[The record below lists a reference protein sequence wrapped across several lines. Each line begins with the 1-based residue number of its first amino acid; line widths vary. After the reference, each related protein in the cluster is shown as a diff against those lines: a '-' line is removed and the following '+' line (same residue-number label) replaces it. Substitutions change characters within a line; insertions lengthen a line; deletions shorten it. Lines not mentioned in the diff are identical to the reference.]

1 MAAIAK
7 EAAIAGYVIEPGISR
22 FNVRGFAGGLLSG
35 RGHNPVIAVP
45 DFMGDAHWDPGAPD
59 EVPCA
64 CAFARSCWPCRTTSA
79 IRIAARWSAPCE
91 RKFWSLRYARTRRK
105 LIALGVREYPA
116 EHLHVANL
124 RHRAIWRRESR

>member
-59 EVPCA
+59 EA
-64 CAFARSCWPCRTTSA
+64 
-79 IRIAARWSAPCE
+79 
-91 RKFWSLRYARTRRK
+91 SLRLRIR
-105 LIALGVREYPA
+105 A
-116 EHLHVANL
+116 ESLAVQND
-124 RHRAIWRRESR
+124 IGDKDRREMERAMREEVLEPEVCKNQTQTDRPGRS